1 MKVFVPTN
9 KILGHLSLIVPSK
22 FSLCFKF
29 CMFFSKVSHSKA
41 SCCGVSKWRFFICQS
56 IWGLCKTNQDNPMM
70 IGFLKDEMTLKTTL
84 LVWKPMVNLPSNGL
98 VSYVTSERF
107 RPSMTSTGPGVLL
120 SIKANLYCYTTSM
133 SIKYV
138 NALKSRSVWVSMVQ
152 IYYIW

>member
-1 MKVFVPTN
+1 
-9 KILGHLSLIVPSK
+9 
-22 FSLCFKF
+22 
-29 CMFFSKVSHSKA
+29 
-41 SCCGVSKWRFFICQS
+41 
-56 IWGLCKTNQDNPMM
+56 
-70 IGFLKDEMTLKTTL
+70 
-84 LVWKPMVNLPSNGL
+84 L